1 MESSD
6 VFSYIG
12 ALGAIATVIA
22 LIPEKNRMAAFS
34 FLKKILRQ
42 VLNFFRKA
50 IKTAELE
57 TIQQT
62 APEGAK
68 AAGTF
73 RVQRLK
79 PICSITM
86 TRDFPNEYTI
96 LEVTYEPEKEVFPF
110 EKVRSNIPLYE
121 AFFGDYW
128 RVGHPH
134 VLRGAF
140 EEDLAIGE
148 EPQTEFTHDFGSD
161 RSLLLVAPAA
171 DVSGLI
177 FAISGP
183 KWLKSQT
190 VGI

>member
-1 MESSD
+1 METFVVWLLD
-6 VFSYIG
+6 KAMLV
-12 ALGAIATVIA
+12 V
-22 LIPEKNRMAAFS
+22 PEKKRMAAFS

-57 TIQQT
+57 TIQET

-68 AAGTF
+68 AVGTF
-73 RVQRLK
+73 KIQCLK

-121 AFFGDYW
+121 ASFGDFW
-128 RVGHPH
+128 KLGKPH

-140 EEDLAIGE
+140 EEDLAICDE
-148 EPQTEFTHDFGSD
+148 LKNEFTHNFSTD
-161 RSLLLVAPAA
+161 RSFLLVAPTT
-171 DVSGLI
+171 DVSGLS
-177 FAISGP
+177 FTISGP
-183 KWLKSQT
+183 AWLKAQT
-190 VGI
+190 VTS

>member
-50 IKTAELE
+50 IKTAEL
-57 TIQQT
+57 
-62 APEGAK
+62 
-68 AAGTF
+68 
-73 RVQRLK
+73 
-79 PICSITM
+79 
-86 TRDFPNEYTI
+86 D
-96 LEVTYEPEKEVFPF
+96 
-110 EKVRSNIPLYE
+110 
-121 AFFGDYW
+121 
-128 RVGHPH
+128 
-134 VLRGAF
+134 LRGAF

-161 RSLLLVAPAA
+161 RRLLLVAPAA
-171 DVSGLI
+171 DVSGLT
-177 FAISGP
+177 FTISGP

>member
-6 VFSYIG
+6 VFSIG
-12 ALGAIATVIA
+12 AVGAVATVIA
-22 LIPEKNRMAAFS
+22 LIPERNRMAAFN

-57 TIQQT
+57 TIQET
-62 APEGAK
+62 APEGEK
-68 AAGTF
+68 AVGTF
-73 RVQRLK
+73 RIQQLK

-86 TRDFPNEYTI
+86 TRNFPDEYTI
-96 LEVTYEPEKEVFPF
+96 LEISYKSEKEVFPF
-110 EKVRSNIPLYE
+110 EKVRSSIPLYE
-121 AFFGDYW
+121 ASFGDYW
-128 RVGHPH
+128 RARRPH

-140 EEDLAIGE
+140 EDDLAIGD
-148 EPQTEFTHDFGSD
+148 EPKNEFTHNFGTD
-161 RSLLLVAPAA
+161 GRLLLVAPTA
-171 DVSGLI
+171 DVSGLS
-177 FAISGP
+177 FTISGP

>member
-1 MESSD
+1 
-6 VFSYIG
+6 
-12 ALGAIATVIA
+12 
-22 LIPEKNRMAAFS
+22 MAAFS

-57 TIQQT
+57 TIQET
-62 APEGAK
+62 APEGEK
-68 AAGTF
+68 PVGTF
-73 RVQRLK
+73 RVRQLK

-96 LEVTYEPEKEVFPF
+96 LEVTYEPEQEVFPF
-110 EKVRSNIPLYE
+110 EKVRSSIPLYE
-121 AFFGDYW
+121 ASFGDYW
-128 RVGHPH
+128 RVGRPH

-140 EEDLAIGE
+140 EKDLAIGE
-148 EPQTEFTHDFGSD
+148 ELKTEFMHDFSTD
-161 RSLLLVAPAA
+161 RSFLLVAPTA

-177 FAISGP
+177 FTISGP

-190 VGI
+190 LSV

>member
-6 VFSYIG
+6 VLSYIG

-57 TIQQT
+57 TIQET

-68 AAGTF
+68 AVGTF
-73 RVQRLK
+73 RIQRLK

-96 LEVTYEPEKEVFPF
+96 LEVTYEPKKKSFLLRRCAAASRFTRLLSGTTGESDVRTFFEAPLKKTWQSEKNLKPSSRTTSEVT
-110 EKVRSNIPLYE
+110 E
-121 AFFGDYW
+121 AFCW
-128 RVGHPH
+128 
-134 VLRGAF
+134 
-140 EEDLAIGE
+140 
-148 EPQTEFTHDFGSD
+148 
-161 RSLLLVAPAA
+161 LLLLQMSP
-171 DVSGLI
+171 D
-177 FAISGP
+177 
-183 KWLKSQT
+183 
-190 VGI
+190 